1 MAVLLLLGM
10 WKWSILVPLPPLP
23 LPLPLPFCSTNTSSY
38 PILQNG
44 SGQSLPH
51 PYLLLNLIFN
61 SFLLAVL
68 HLFHFLFESKW
79 NPVE

>member
-1 MAVLLLLGM
+1 MSEGEVDNKVGKRM
-10 WKWSILVPLPPLP
+10 ILVPLPPLP
-23 LPLPLPFCSTNTSSY
+23 LPFCGTNTSSY

-44 SGQSLPH
+44 SDQSLPH